1 MTLEKRARLGLGIAQ
16 QSFGVLGRHKWLA
29 VFPFLSL
36 VFTCFFAAVVAF
48 GVFEVAIN
56 TDILSAETDLASSV
70 ASQSGAVD
78 SSGAVDNEATPL
90 LSVVGLGVVF
100 ALYLFIA
107 CIFTFCNVAL
117 AACVLSLFHGK
128 ATGIG
133 AGLSLAA
140 ARLPSILGWSVLVAL
155 AGTVLQAIES
165 RGSTLTSVL
174 SLFAGLAWRVAT
186 FFVVPI
192 IAAQNTGPVS
202 SVKESVHIMRDV
214 WGETATTNLGVKG
227 VKLLILVIVVG
238 GLALT
243 HFLFGVDGLL
253 LAIPVMAPF
262 VLVAGLF
269 LSAIG
274 TIARTAL
281 YYYATERKAPPQFD
295 EAALGDAITLKS

>member
-1 MTLEKRARLGLGIAQ
+1 MTLETRARLGLGIAQ

-56 TDILSAETDLASSV
+56 TDILSAETDFVSSV

-78 SSGAVDNEATPL
+78 SSGAVGNEATPL
-90 LSVVGLGVVF
+90 LSAVGLGVVF

-117 AACVLSLFHGK
+117 AACVLNLFHGQ

-155 AGTVLQAIES
+155 AGTVLQAIEA